1 MVARRPSSAA
11 AGAAACAALAM
22 WLSFGAL
29 SFVDAENRAPYVGV
43 MPPAGWLIVLLV
55 VAGALVFALRPSARA
70 VSPLWLS
77 TVVLLPWLPLPVPLS
92 AFIWTGN
99 MLLWLWAAIAIA
111 VAAPAAARL
120 VRSRRLLQLP
130 PQRAAIAAG
139 LIAAAA
145 YGAAAWSTAPAHPNG
160 DEPHYL
166 IITQSLL
173 LDGDLKIENNH
184 KRADYASYL
193 GRSLPSPHFMTR
205 GKNGE
210 IYSLHAP
217 GLPAIVAPAFALAGY
232 RGVIVEL
239 VALAAAAAAL
249 AWLIAFRVT
258 GDAAASWFGWAAVTM
273 SVPFF
278 FHATAIFPDGLGAM
292 LVLPALLPLVDPRAR
307 EPRWLAA
314 VGAAL
319 AVLPWLHS
327 RFAMLAGAAGLVIAA
342 RIVTDTERVLGS
354 GFWVQGSRAV
364 LGSGFSVRGS
374 QNSVT
379 SRGYRLLAFAA
390 VPMVSAAAWL
400 LFFQVIYG
408 TPNPSVTN
416 DLSNSM
422 AAGNIVRSVPGL
434 LADQQY
440 GLIANAPVYLC
451 AIAGIVVMLLRGPR
465 RLAVELVAIAAP
477 YVLLL
482 TVYYQ
487 WWGGTTP
494 PARFLVPVTLM
505 MTVPAAVWFAR
516 AASISSRVAGIAA
529 LLVSLLMTATIAA
542 VGRGGFV
549 FNDRDGF
556 SRVAMWL
563 SPVVDLPRALPS
575 LFQSPPGT
583 MVMQAAVWL
592 VAVGAAVAA
601 GALCRRRGREAIVLA
616 FGLTLEIAAMAAI
629 GIVWRTNNAAAPTP
643 SASGPAVLRKWSA
656 GGGRIALGY
665 RPFHRLDST
674 ALPGDIVL
682 ARTLSSGGQA
692 QQPPLAHLPAGVYEL
707 RGRSAGA
714 EAGRLRVKTDRVS
727 GPIAEWD
734 AASLE
739 STWMR
744 QVSIPLAVSGLQ
756 IELDPAARKAI
767 RDVSIRAVSLQTRKD
782 TPEQREA
789 RRAAR
794 SGPATIFFMAGDAW
808 VEPGGTWIAGRSDA
822 EFAIAT
828 EPQAPL
834 QVLVR
839 NGPVENSVRLSS
851 AAWHETLQLNA
862 GEERLVKVPS
872 DEHGRT
878 TPLKVEAANGFRP
891 AEVDPGSEDR
901 RLLGVW
907 IETR

>member
-1 MVARRPSSAA
+1 MVARRPSLAA
-11 AGAAACAALAM
+11 SGAVVCAAFAM

-29 SFVDAENRAPYVGV
+29 SFVAADNRAPYVG
-43 MPPAGWLIVLLV
+43 MLPPMMWLITLLA
-55 VAGALVFALRPSARA
+55 VAAALVFALRPSAQA

-77 TVVLLPWLPLPVPLS
+77 AVVLVPWLPLPVPLS
-92 AFIWTGN
+92 AFIWSGN
-99 MLLWLWAAIAIA
+99 LLLWLWTAMAFAL
-111 VAAPAAARL
+111 VAPAAARL
-120 VRSRRLLQLP
+120 ARSRRLLRLP
-130 PQRAAIAAG
+130 PQRAALVAG
-139 LIAAAA
+139 VIAAAA

-173 LDGDLKIENNH
+173 LDHDLKIENNH
-184 KRADYASYL
+184 KRADYAPYL
-193 GRSLPSPHFMTR
+193 GRSLPAPHFMTR

-232 RGVIVEL
+232 RGVIIQL
-239 VALAAAAAAL
+239 VALAAAASAL

-258 GDAAASWFGWAAVTM
+258 GDAAAGWFGWAATTM

-292 LVLPALLPLVDPRAR
+292 LVLTALLPLVEPRAR
-307 EPRWLAA
+307 APGWLAA
-314 VGAAL
+314 VGGAL
-319 AVLPWLHS
+319 AILPWLHS
-327 RFAMLAGAAGLVIAA
+327 RFAILAGAAGLVVAA
-342 RIVTDTERVLGS
+342 RIVAEEPRRVH
-354 GFWVQGSRAV
+354 
-364 LGSGFSVRGS
+364 
-374 QNSVT
+374 
-379 SRGYRLLAFAA
+379 RLLAFLA
-390 VPMVSAAAWL
+390 VPVVGAGAWF

-416 DLSNSM
+416 DLSNSI
-422 AAGNIVRSVPGL
+422 AAGNIIRSAPGL
-434 LADQQY
+434 FADEQY
-440 GLIANAPVYLC
+440 GLISNAPVYLC
-451 AIAGIVVMLLRGPR
+451 ALAGLVLMLRGAHR
-465 RLAVELVAIAAP
+465 RLAVELLAIALP

-482 TVYYQ
+482 SVFYQ

-505 MTVPAAVWFAR
+505 LAVPAAVWFAS
-516 AASISSRVAGIAA
+516 AASIASRVAGLAA
-529 LLVSLLMTATIAA
+529 LLVSLLMTATMAA
-542 VGRGGFV
+542 VARGGFV

-556 SRVAMWL
+556 SRVATWL

-575 LFQSPPGT
+575 LFQSPPG
-583 MVMQAAVWL
+583 MMAMQAAVWL
-592 VAVGAAVAA
+592 LAIAAAVAA
-601 GALCRRRGREAIVLA
+601 GAAFRRHGHAAVVLA
-616 FGLTLEIAAMAAI
+616 FGLTMEIAAMAAVA
-629 GIVWRTNNAAAPTP
+629 IVWRSNNATVPTP
-643 SASGPAVLRKWSA
+643 SASGPAVLRRWGA
-656 GGGRIALGY
+656 GNRIALGY
-665 RPFHRLDST
+665 RPFHRLDAS
-674 ALPGDIVL
+674 ALPGGIVL
-682 ARTLSSGGQA
+682 ARTLSSTPGGDR
-692 QQPPLAHLPAGVYEL
+692 PPLAHLPAGVYEL
-707 RGRSAGA
+707 RGHSAGA
-714 EAGRLRVKTDRVS
+714 TGGRLRVRTDRVS

-734 AASLE
+734 AAALE
-739 STWMR
+739 SNWMR

-756 IELDPAARKAI
+756 IEVDPVARQAV
-767 RDVSIRAVSLQTRKD
+767 RDVSIRAVSLQAAAD
-782 TPEQREA
+782 TPDAREA

-808 VEPGGTWIAGRSDA
+808 VEPGGTWVGGRSDA

-834 QVLVR
+834 HVLVR
-839 NGPVENSVRLSS
+839 NGPVDNRVQLSS
-851 AAWHETLQLNA
+851 AAWQVTLDLKA

-872 DEHGRT
+872 IERART